1 MITLL
6 IIMLLVVVLAVA
18 ILCIVGLGL
27 PIILA
32 VGFIAL
38 DITVAFLVIKFFF
51 GDEMKKK

>member
-38 DITVAFLVIKFFF
+38 DITVAIMVIKFFF
-51 GDEMKKK
+51 GDETKR